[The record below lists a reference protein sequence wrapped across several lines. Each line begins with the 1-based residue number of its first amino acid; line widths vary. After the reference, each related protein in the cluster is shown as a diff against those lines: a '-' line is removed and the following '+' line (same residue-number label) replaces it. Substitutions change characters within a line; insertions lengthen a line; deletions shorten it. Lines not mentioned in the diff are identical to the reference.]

1 MKKQFRVVVVDDNE
15 TLIKSVKDYFKNSE
29 TVSVVGGF
37 TDGRCA
43 VDYLLNNK
51 NSYDLVMLDLI
62 LTHYD
67 GLKILE
73 EMKHHNIE
81 KKIMVL
87 SSFKDDFTIKR
98 SQVLGA
104 SYFMLKPIDMDV
116 VNNRI
121 SDLIAH
127 KDEILDLKS
136 EKLELGV
143 SSMLHDLG
151 IPSHVR
157 GYQYIRDG
165 VLLLYRDEDAS
176 VLVTKEI
183 YPKIADKYQ
192 TTSSR
197 VERAI
202 RHAIEISWTR
212 GDIKLMEDLFGNSI
226 DFDRS
231 RPTNS
236 EFLTTLADR
245 FKLDNKEMVFYL
257 PVYTGAFLLYFLGSC
272 IIIRL

>member
-1 MKKQFRVVVVDDNE
+1 MKQFRVVVVDDNE
-15 TLIKSVKDYFKNSE
+15 ALIRSVKEYYRNSDK
-29 TVSVVGGF
+29 VSIVGGF
-37 TDGRCA
+37 TDGRNA
-43 VDYLLNNK
+43 VNYLINNS

-62 LTHYD
+62 LARYD
-67 GLKILE
+67 GLKIME
-73 EMKHHNIE
+73 EMRNNKID
-81 KKIMVL
+81 KKVMVL

-98 SQVLGA
+98 SMALGA
-104 SYFMLKPIDMDV
+104 SYFMLKPIDMDI

-121 SDLIAH
+121 NDLIEH
-127 KDEILDLKS
+127 KDEVLDLKS
-136 EKLELGV
+136 EQLELGV

-157 GYQYIRDG
+157 GYQYIREG
-165 VLLLYRDEDAS
+165 VLLLYKDEDTS
-176 VLVTKEI
+176 TFVTKEI
-183 YPKIADKYQ
+183 YPKIASKYQ

-245 FKLDNKEMVFYL
+245 FKLDKKEMIY
-257 PVYTGAFLLYFLGSC
+257 
-272 IIIRL
+272 